1 MRPIHILMVDDHPTF
16 LQIARR
22 FLASQPA
29 VRIVGEATEVE
40 EALGMLETLRPDVV
54 VTDLALPGANGLSFI
69 QILQREYPHIGV
81 VALTL
86 FDTNEHRKAARAAGA
101 HGFVPKAILCT
112 DLIDAIQT
120 AASEVTAPLDD

>member
-29 VRIVGEATEVE
+29 VKIVGEATAVD
-40 EALGMLETLRPDVV
+40 EALGMVETLRPDVI

-69 QILQREYPHIGV
+69 QILQREHPHVGV

-86 FDTNEHRKAARAAGA
+86 FDTDEHREAARAAGA
-101 HGFVPKAILCT
+101 HRFVPKAILRT

-120 AASEVTAPLDD
+120 AALEVAAPSDD